1 MARAANVISSA
12 DSGSGPDPDRRAQEV
27 CALLEYYL
35 EPHQVDQVFEAY
47 RFSAAAHEGQRRR
60 SGEPYITHPIAV
72 ARILAEMRLDAEA
85 IIAALL
91 HDVIEDTP
99 TAKEG
104 IAERFGDQVA
114 ELVDGVSKLGAIDF
128 KSKAEAQAESF
139 RKMIMAM
146 AQDIRVIL
154 IKLADR
160 LHNMRTIWIM
170 RPEKRRRIAR
180 ETLEIYAPIAQRLGI
195 NSMRIELED
204 LGFAALYP
212 LRYRALKEKLA
223 RQRGRRGVILDTVCD
238 QVRTRL
244 QQSGIEAEVEGREKH
259 LWSIYCKMVQKQLNF
274 RDVFDVYG
282 FRVVVDSVDECYR
295 VLGILH
301 GLYKPRPGRIK
312 DYIAIPKANGYQSL
326 HTTLVG
332 PHRIRLEAQ
341 VRTREMHAVA
351 ESGIA
356 AHWLYKDVHEGRNTA
371 QVRAREWVK
380 NLLEMQRSVGTSQ
393 EFIESVK
400 IDLIPDEIYV
410 FTPKGDILEL
420 PSNATPVDL
429 AYAIHSDVGN
439 SCIAA
444 KVDHRLTP
452 LRTPLQTGQMVEII
466 TAPVGRPNP
475 VWLDFVVTAKAR
487 TAIRHALKRL
497 KDSEAIELGRR
508 MVERALAA
516 LSLEL
521 ESLDGQRVQ
530 EALEQTGAE
539 SLDALFRDVGLG
551 NRVPWLVAQH
561 LSGLEQGE
569 AELEGRPEEVD
580 QHEPQG
586 QLSIR
591 GNEGAVVT
599 FGRCCRP
606 IPGDPIVGF
615 VSTGRGVVIHHRDCK
630 NVATQRKRSES
641 WVDVGWEVDIDAEF
655 PALIS
660 IDVVNER
667 GALAQLAHAISEQGS
682 SIENVTIEERDG
694 MIATVR
700 FLILVRNR
708 RHLAAVVRHLR
719 AMPAVQRIVRKKDG

>member
-1 MARAANVISSA
+1 MARAASLIADDDSA
-12 DSGSGPDPDRRAQEV
+12 ALSDPQRRLGELLAELHEYLDS
-27 CALLEYYL
+27 
-35 EPHQVDQVFEAY
+35 HQVERVEEAY

-60 SGEPYITHPIAV
+60 SGEPYIVHPVAV
-72 ARILAEMRLDAEA
+72 ARILAEMRLDEEA
-85 IIAALL
+85 IVAALL

-104 IAERFGDQVA
+104 LVDRFGEQVA
-114 ELVDGVSKLGAIDF
+114 ELVDGVSKLTAIDG
-128 KSKAEAQAESF
+128 KSKAEAQAQSF

-146 AQDIRVIL
+146 TQDIRVIL

-170 RPEKRRRIAR
+170 PPQKRRQIAR

-195 NSMRIELED
+195 NAMRIELED

-238 QVRTRL
+238 QVRSRL
-244 QQSGIEAEVEGREKH
+244 SQMGIEAKVEGREKH
-259 LWSIYCKMVQKQLNF
+259 LWSIYCKMLHKQLNF

-301 GLYKPRPGRIK
+301 NLYKPRPGRIK

-341 VRTREMHAVA
+341 IRTGEMDAVA

-356 AHWLYKDVHEGRNTA
+356 AHWLYKDAEEGSNKA
-371 QVRAREWVK
+371 QIRAREWVQH
-380 NLLEMQRSVGTSQ
+380 LLEMQRSAGNSE

-400 IDLIPDEIYV
+400 IDLVPDEIYV
-410 FTPKGDILEL
+410 FTPKGDIIEL
-420 PSNATPVDL
+420 PHNATPVDL

-439 SCIAA
+439 SCVAA

-452 LRTPLQTGQMVEII
+452 LRTPLKTGQMIEIV
-466 TAPVGRPNP
+466 TAPVARPNP

-497 KDSEAIELGRR
+497 EGEEAVDLGRR

-516 LSLEL
+516 LSL
-521 ESLDGQRVQ
+521 D
-530 EALEQTGAE
+530 LEQ
-539 SLDALFRDVGLG
+539 LDAEHVEHAVEKAGADSLEQLFKEVGLG
-551 NRVPWLVAQH
+551 RRVPWLVAQL
-561 LSGLEQGE
+561 LSGLEQGA
-569 AELEGRPEEVD
+569 AEFDESIAE
-580 QHEPQG
+580 QG
-586 QLSIR
+586 HGGNLTLR
-591 GNEGAVVT
+591 GNEGAVVN

-615 VSTGRGVVIHHRDCK
+615 VSSGRGVVIHHRDCK
-630 NVATQRKRSES
+630 NVGGQRKRYENWIDVDWEAESEN
-641 WVDVGWEVDIDAEF
+641 DF
-655 PALIS
+655 PAQIS

-667 GALAQLAHAISEQGS
+667 GALAQLAYAIAERGS

-700 FLILVRNR
+700 FLIMVRDR
-708 RHLAAVVRHLR
+708 RHLASIMRHLR
-719 AMPAVQRIVRKKDG
+719 AMSVVQRISRKVN

>member
-1 MARAANVISSA
+1 MARAASVINAGESA
-12 DSGSGPDPDRRAQEV
+12 SASDPERRIQEV
-27 CALLEYYL
+27 CALLERYL
-35 EPHQVDQVFEAY
+35 EPHQIEQVREAY

-85 IIAALL
+85 VVAALL

-104 IAERFGDQVA
+104 IAERFGEQVA

-128 KSKAEAQAESF
+128 QSKEEAQAESF
-139 RKMIMAM
+139 RKMILAM

-180 ETLEIYAPIAQRLGI
+180 ETLDIYAPIAQRLGI
-195 NSMRIELED
+195 NSLRTELED
-204 LGFAALYP
+204 LGFAAHYP

-244 QQSGIEAEVEGREKH
+244 EQAGIHADVAGREKH
-259 LWSIYCKMVQKQLNF
+259 LWSIYCKMVHKQLNF

-282 FRVVVDSVDECYR
+282 FRVVVDTVDECYR

-341 VRTREMHAVA
+341 IRTRDMHAVA

-356 AHWLYKDVHEGRNTA
+356 AHWFYKDAGESGNTA
-371 QVRAREWVK
+371 QVRARQWVK
-380 NLLEMQRSVGTSQ
+380 DLLEMQRSVGTSE

-400 IDLIPDEIYV
+400 IDLVPDEIYV

-452 LRTPLQTGQMVEII
+452 LRTPLQSGQMVEII

-497 KDSEAIELGRR
+497 RDDEAIELGRR
-508 MVERALAA
+508 MVERALSA
-516 LSLEL
+516 LSVDLDALDPGRVDEAL
-521 ESLDGQRVQ
+521 AGTGLASLD
-530 EALEQTGAE
+530 
-539 SLDALFRDVGLG
+539 DLFRDVGLG

-569 AELEGRPEEVD
+569 VELEERPD
-580 QHEPQG
+580 EPEPHG
-586 QLSIR
+586 TLTIR
-591 GNEGAVVT
+591 GNEGTVVS
-599 FGRCCRP
+599 FARCCRP

-630 NVATQRKRSES
+630 NVASQRKRSES
-641 WVDVGWEVDIDAEF
+641 WVDVDWEADVDAEF
-655 PALIS
+655 PTLIG

-667 GALAQLAHAISEQGS
+667 GALAQLAHGISEQGA

-700 FLILVRNR
+700 FLILVRDR

-719 AMPAVQRIVRKKDG
+719 AMPPVQRIVRKKDG

>member
-1 MARAANVISSA
+1 MVRAASVVSA
-12 DSGSGPDPDRRAQEV
+12 DEPAPDSEPERRLGEL
-27 CALLEYYL
+27 CTLLAAYL
-35 EPHQVDQVFEAY
+35 EPGTIESIREAY
-47 RFSAAAHEGQRRR
+47 RFAAQAHEGQRRR

-72 ARILAEMRLDAEA
+72 ARILAEMRLDAES
-85 IIAALL
+85 ITAALL

-104 IAERFGDQVA
+104 VAERFGEQVA

-139 RKMIMAM
+139 RKMILAM
-146 AQDIRVIL
+146 ARDIRVIL

-170 RPEKRRRIAR
+170 PPHKRRQIAR

-195 NSMRIELED
+195 NAVRTELED

-223 RQRGRRGVILDTVCD
+223 RQRGRRGVILDTVCE
-238 QVRTRL
+238 QVRSRL
-244 QQSGIEAEVEGREKH
+244 AELGIDAEVVGREKH
-259 LWSIYCKMVQKQLNF
+259 LWSIYCKMAQKQLNF

-282 FRVVVDSVDECYR
+282 FRVLVASVDDCYR
-295 VLGILH
+295 VLGVLH
-301 GLYKPRPGRIK
+301 SLYKPRPGRIK

-341 VRTREMHAVA
+341 IRTREMHAVA

-356 AHWLYKDVHEGRNTA
+356 AHWLYKEAAEGDNTA
-371 QVRAREWVK
+371 QVRAREWVRD
-380 NLLEMQRSVGTSQ
+380 LLEMQRSVGTSE

-400 IDLIPDEIYV
+400 IDLVPNEVYV
-410 FTPKGDILEL
+410 FTPQGDITEL
-420 PSNATPVDL
+420 PSNATPVDF
-429 AYAIHSDVGN
+429 AYAIHSEIGDCCV
-439 SCIAA
+439 AA

-466 TAPVGRPNP
+466 TAPVARPNP

-497 KDSEAIELGRR
+497 KDEEAIELGRR
-508 MVERALAA
+508 MVDRALGA
-516 LSLEL
+516 LSLDLEGL
-521 ESLDGQRVQ
+521 GEARIAAALEGAGSESL
-530 EALEQTGAE
+530 EELLKE
-539 SLDALFRDVGLG
+539 VGLG
-551 NRVPWLVAQH
+551 RRVPWLVAQQ
-561 LSGLEQGE
+561 LSGLDQGE
-569 AELEGRPEEVD
+569 AELEARPDEGDE
-580 QHEPQG
+580 HG
-586 QLSIR
+586 QLTIR
-591 GNEGAVVT
+591 GNEGTVLT
-599 FGRCCRP
+599 FARCCRP

-615 VSTGRGVVIHHRDCK
+615 ASTGRGVVIHHRDCK
-630 NVATQRKRSES
+630 NVGGQRKARQK
-641 WVDVGWEVDIDAEF
+641 WVDVEWDTQADAEF
-655 PALIS
+655 PTAIR

-667 GALAQLAHAISEQGS
+667 GALALLAHAIAERGS

-694 MIATVR
+694 MLATVR
-700 FLILVRNR
+700 FLILVRDR
-708 RHLAAVVRHLR
+708 RHLASVMRHLR
-719 AMPAVQRIVRKKDG
+719 AMSPVQRIVRKKDG